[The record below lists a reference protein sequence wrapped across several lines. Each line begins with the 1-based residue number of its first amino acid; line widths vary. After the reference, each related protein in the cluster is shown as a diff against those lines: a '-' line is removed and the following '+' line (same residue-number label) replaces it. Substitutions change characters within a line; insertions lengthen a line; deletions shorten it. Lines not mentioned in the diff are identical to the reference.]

1 LTAWRRI
8 IFPDGTNVDLDT
20 MPSGYAG
27 FKDLVDD
34 HYWTLFKDAMLVS
47 MFSAGIQLSQ
57 SQAANGQNISNQQVM
72 AAAIGQELGQ
82 VGMEVARRDLDIQP
96 TIEIRPGYQFNIM
109 VNKDMVM
116 PAWADPRETGKQ

>member
-1 LTAWRRI
+1 
-8 IFPDGTNVDLDT
+8 
-20 MPSGYAG
+20 
-27 FKDLVDD
+27 VDD

-57 SQAANGQNISNQQVM
+57 PQAANGQNISNQQVM

-82 VGMEVARRDLDIQP
+82 VGMEVARRDLEIQP